1 MFFYAAMQ
9 VISVRDPAFFSLKMT
24 CQLKSRRSQD
34 GSRDFVDFRS
44 QPAGYPAITREV
56 WRSQRRFLGGL
67 SATLRVLSVAS
78 VRNPVLSFKPCR
90 TKVRRSQRRSQ
101 AAVSAGV
108 DAAQGLPIG
117 GPEAST

>member
-1 MFFYAAMQ
+1 LFFYAAMQ

-56 WRSQRRFLGGL
+56 WRSQRDRPTGSRPHEEKG
-67 SATLRVLSVAS
+67 RIR
-78 VRNPVLSFKPCR
+78 RNDYVDQKPC
-90 TKVRRSQRRSQ
+90 
-101 AAVSAGV
+101 
-108 DAAQGLPIG
+108 D
-117 GPEAST
+117 